1 MVFLTTQIQKKLA
14 EYFDK
19 IFEICNYKIE
29 TELNIDNS
37 QKLMIVKELK
47 ADFIEMSKK
56 MDEQSILNSKEFSAI
71 LSYRVLNFLIKM
83 FYDESEYIYIEKENT
98 PYFLKNMIRKLSEK
112 SRTLTGIEINPFA
125 KIGLGLCIVDGSNC
139 VIGERCIIG
148 TNFILHKGVVLGVR
162 PNDSSL
168 KIYQSQ
174 KEKDY
179 NRHPKIGNHVEVK
192 ENSKILGNIHI
203 GDHVCIGSDC
213 TILKSMPNNASIT
226 TYQSMQLYRYE
237 KEESKKPKIYLVK
250 YEHREITIKGMNL
263 EGINI
268 CLIDSNS
275 YHKITEQ
282 DIKYTYTN
290 EKNEIKIK
298 ISKMNELIKKI
309 GVLLL
314 INDRPKLFIKLI

>member
-1 MVFLTTQIQKKLA
+1 
-14 EYFDK
+14 
-19 IFEICNYKIE
+19 
-29 TELNIDNS
+29 
-37 QKLMIVKELK
+37 
-47 ADFIEMSKK
+47 
-56 MDEQSILNSKEFSAI
+56 
-71 LSYRVLNFLIKM
+71 M